1 MFEKFTP
8 QSRAVVRAA
17 TQVAAAFEHD
27 RVHSGHLL
35 FAIVTEGGAV
45 GRALAG
51 LGLDEPSLRTEL
63 HGARVLSRGGREV
76 DTDALAA
83 IGVDYE
89 AIRAAADERFGAGVL
104 GLTMVRKAPRRS
116 WWRRRPRSRGPRF
129 SAEAGRA
136 LERAVRLAATRG
148 DGDLTPLHLLL
159 GMLADQF
166 SLAAGII
173 VRRETSL
180 EQVRHAAAAAAAADD
195 ADPGARS

>member
-8 QSRAVVRAA
+8 QSREVVRAA
-17 TQVAAAFEHD
+17 TRVAAAFDHD

-45 GRALAG
+45 GRALTG

-63 HGARVLSRGGREV
+63 HGSRVLSRGGREV

-104 GLTMVRKAPRRS
+104 GLTMVRKVPRRS
-116 WWRRRPRSRGPRF
+116 WWRRRPRARGPRF
-129 SAEAGRA
+129 SAEAARA
-136 LERAVRLAATRG
+136 LERAVRFAAARG

-173 VRRETSL
+173 VRRGTSL
-180 EQVRHAAAAAAAADD
+180 DQVRFAATEAADG
-195 ADPGARS
+195 ADPGARG